1 VSLSLLIEHGEAGG
15 ASIMLAENHD
25 SVSHGE
31 QSLVDAVTMV
41 LPWAGQ
47 VGKGLLSIETRSPVG
62 ESGRFNGCSVVLH
75 CCADRFGA
83 LVVKTGWVGKDA
95 LTVSLRY
102 VTGNSS
108 VGLQC

>member
-1 VSLSLLIEHGEAGG
+1 MSLSLLIEHGGAGG
-15 ASIMLAENHD
+15 ALIMLAEN

-75 CCADRFGA
+75 CRAGRFGA
-83 LVVKTGWVGKDA
+83 LVVKTG
-95 LTVSLRY
+95 
-102 VTGNSS
+102 
-108 VGLQC
+108 